1 MRTRM
6 MLKAEVILDAQA
18 AVAACAILHASIYI
32 ESGSIKRLYYHPVR
46 MD

>member
-1 MRTRM
+1 MRNRV

-18 AVAACAILHASIYI
+18 AVAACAILHASIFI
-32 ESGSIKRLYYHPVR
+32 ESGSFMRLNYHPVC